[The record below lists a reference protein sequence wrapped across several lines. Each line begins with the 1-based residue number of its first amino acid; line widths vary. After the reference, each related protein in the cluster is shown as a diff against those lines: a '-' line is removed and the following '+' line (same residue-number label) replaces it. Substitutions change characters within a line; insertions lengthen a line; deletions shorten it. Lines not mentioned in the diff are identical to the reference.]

1 MTPRK
6 CCICGIKC
14 ENFIEFYDPNQKLG
28 KSLTYS
34 VLDFCDEHRDEFYR
48 RISEIAKNLDAGA
61 NLTEELCQLC
71 GFFKKS
77 GMIDEI
83 YRKQGAQMPL
93 TKCMECPRKNI

>member
-34 VLDFCDEHRDEFYR
+34 VLDFCDEHRDEFYGLVKGDIFR
-48 RISEIAKNLDAGA
+48 MRLHLDDDAPKASRQNGSEAA
-61 NLTEELCQLC
+61 
-71 GFFKKS
+71 
-77 GMIDEI
+77 
-83 YRKQGAQMPL
+83 
-93 TKCMECPRKNI
+93 MED